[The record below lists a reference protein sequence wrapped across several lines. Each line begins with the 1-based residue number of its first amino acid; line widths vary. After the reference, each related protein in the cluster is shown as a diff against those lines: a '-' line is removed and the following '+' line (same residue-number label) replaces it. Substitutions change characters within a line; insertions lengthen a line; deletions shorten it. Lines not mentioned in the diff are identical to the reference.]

1 MPIEQAHPF
10 LRWAGG
16 KTTLVP
22 QILERI
28 PATWNR
34 ETDLYVEPF
43 LGGGAV
49 FFALQ
54 PKRALLND
62 INFQLVSLYHNV
74 ARNPKF
80 WDTFVQVKAPYTG
93 NPEAT
98 YAAVRENY
106 NVGIRLAPMQSDQSQ
121 AARLLKLPMKASL
134 TNTGGWAS
142 VPTLCKPNATSIR
155 RVPAAGRWV
164 NISSI
169 EKGRR

>member
-1 MPIEQAHPF
+1 MAIEQPRPF
-10 LRWAGG
+10 LKWAGG

-34 ETDLYVEPF
+34 ETDLYIEPF

-62 INFQLVSLYHNV
+62 SNFQLVALYRNV
-74 ARNPKF
+74 QGNPKF

-121 AARLLKLPMKASL
+121 AARLLFLNKTCFNGLYRVNSSGEFNVPWGK
-134 TNTGGWAS
+134 NPNVGF
-142 VPTLCKPNATSIR
+142 PTLEHLQC
-155 RVPAAGRWV
+155 
-164 NISSI
+164 
-169 EKGRR
+169 